1 MPLQK
6 RIQRD
11 ACSPQYS
18 VTFDDVT
25 RNIAGL
31 TVSSATGNCDA
42 GLMVNANQVTGA
54 NANPRVRA
62 GCWRT
67 DQSRTLLSKQVLRLE
82 WSAAG
87 GLCDLPAL
95 DQNCTSTMRGLPPVQ
110 NALSMHQ
117 ICFRQPLLT

>member
-67 DQSRTLLSKQVLRLE
+67 DQSITLLSKQVLRFE
-82 WSAAG
+82 WSAACG
-87 GLCDLPAL
+87 FCLLPAL
-95 DQNCTSTMRGLPPVQ
+95 GQFCASTMRGPPRVQ
-110 NALSMHQ
+110 SAFTMHQ
-117 ICFRQPLLT
+117 IFCRQPLLT